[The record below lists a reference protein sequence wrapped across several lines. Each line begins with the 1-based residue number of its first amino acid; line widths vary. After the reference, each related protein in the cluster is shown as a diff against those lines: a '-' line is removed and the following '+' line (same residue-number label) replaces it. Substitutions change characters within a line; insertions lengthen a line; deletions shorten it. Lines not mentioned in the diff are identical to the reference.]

1 MLDWGRVK
9 TKVNADGEF
18 GIHARM
24 WNSTLRIS
32 IGDQRTRIDIEGGT
46 VKEIQ
51 PWHGGGPT
59 DLAISAPQQDWN
71 ELLRAV
77 PKPFYQD
84 LYPASIHH
92 GFEIT
97 GDRDNYCAYYPAIR
111 RLIEIL
117 REVRNAEI

>member
-1 MLDWGRVK
+1 MLDWDGVK
-9 TKVNADGEF
+9 TKANADGEF

-24 WNSTLRIS
+24 WNSSLRIS

-59 DLAISAPQQDWN
+59 DLAISAPQQDWD

-84 LYPASIHH
+84 LYPA
-92 GFEIT
+92 IT
-97 GDRDNYCAYYPAIR
+97 VSKSQGTATIIAPITQPSGA
-111 RLIEIL
+111 
-117 REVRNAEI
+117 

>member
-1 MLDWGRVK
+1 
-9 TKVNADGEF
+9 
-18 GIHARM
+18 M
-24 WNSTLRIS
+24 WNSSLRIS

-51 PWHGGGPT
+51 PWHGGGPM
-59 DLAISAPQQDWN
+59 DLAISAPQQDWD
-71 ELLRAV
+71 ELLQAV

-117 REVRNAEI
+117 REVRNAEV